1 VLLLYTRRMVREERH
16 LRATFPGRYDAYIQ
30 RTGRVLP
37 RLTTS
42 G

>member
-1 VLLLYTRRMVREERH
+1 VFLLFTRRMLREERH
-16 LRATFPGRYDAYIQ
+16 LRATFPEKYDAYMQ

-37 RLTTS
+37 RLTSS